1 MKYYQMDKELLTVNN
16 DQDLDH
22 LYGQALDIAG
32 YTRNLTNDKA
42 FICMM
47 HTPQEAQLA
56 DLEQQHQA
64 LDMPV
69 ALVGG
74 QLGLMTQLIPCLV
87 REGYAVFEAKT
98 NRISQERTQED
109 GTVKRVSVF
118 QHAGL
123 RRLGVLNRSE

>member
-1 MKYYQMDKELLTVNN
+1 MNFHHMDKSLLTVNN
-16 DQDLDH
+16 DQDLNH

-32 YTRNLTNDKA
+32 YTRNLTDDIA

-47 HTPQEAQLA
+47 HSPQEGQLE
-56 DLEQQHQA
+56 DLKHQHET

-98 NRISQERTQED
+98 DRISQEQTQPD
-109 GTVKRVSVF
+109 GTVKRGSIF

-123 RRLGVLNRSE
+123 RRLGVLDR

>member
-1 MKYYQMDKELLTVNN
+1 MDNYYQVPKELLLVNN
-16 DQDLDH
+16 EQTIDH
-22 LYGQALDIAG
+22 LHRQAMDIAG
-32 YTRNLTNDKA
+32 YGRTTPANLP

-47 HTPQEAQLA
+47 HTPQEAQLI
-56 DLEQQHQA
+56 DLHKVRQE

-87 REGYAVFEAKT
+87 KDGYAVFEAKT
-98 NRISQERTQED
+98 DRISQEQTQAD
-109 GTVKRVSVF
+109 GSVKRVSVF

-123 RRLGVLNRSE
+123 RRLG

>member
-1 MKYYQMDKELLTVNN
+1 MKFYQMDKELLNVSN

-42 FICMM
+42 FVCMM
-47 HTPQEAQLA
+47 HQPQEGQLA
-56 DLEQQHQA
+56 DLEHQHIV

-74 QLGLMTQLIPCLV
+74 QLGLMTQLIPCLI

-98 NRISQERTQED
+98 DRISQERTQED
-109 GTVKRVSVF
+109 GTVRKVNIF

-123 RRLGVLNRSE
+123 RRLGVLDR

>member
-1 MKYYQMDKELLTVNN
+1 MEFYQMTRELLTVNN
-16 DQDLDH
+16 DQDLNH

-32 YTRNLTNDKA
+32 YTRNLTDDVA

-56 DLEQQHQA
+56 DLERQHQA

-74 QLGLMTQLIPCLV
+74 QLGLMTQLIPCLI

-98 NRISQERTQED
+98 DRISEEQTQPD
-109 GTVKRVSVF
+109 GTVKRVSIF

-123 RRLGVLNRSE
+123 RRLGVLDR